1 MASYGISGQLDW
13 DLGNAALTAISAYRW
28 WDWDPANDGDG
39 TALPIITKN
48 QQVNRQRQFS
58 QELRIA
64 SQGDGPLSYVAG
76 LYYFWQIVRG
86 YGAMRYGSAAALWN
100 FPTANQTVANA
111 ALDGFEAGTT
121 STPETKTLAAFG
133 QADWKLAESLTLTAG
148 LRFTHEKKQGAFNQ
162 AWVAGNDLS
171 ALVPAQVIAAKAIRT
186 QLHPVT
192 NYATAFTDNSLSG
205 LLSLGWKVAP
215 DALLYASY
223 SRGNKSGGLNLT
235 NLPAGI
241 SPDVAPEK
249 VDAFELGFKSQFL
262 DRRLT
267 VNGALYWT
275 QISDYQTAIVEQI
288 PSTANYR
295 QYVANIPKVSSRGFE
310 ADLDLQVSDHFAFN
324 GSLAYAE
331 ATYRNYANAP
341 QAIERLNLS
350 ATQNLT
356 GEQLPG
362 VPKFTW
368 TAGFHGDIPL
378 GSQPFALTYSAD
390 WSHRSS
396 FNTSSSNSAWA
407 QVPAYGVANARI
419 GLRSEAGWDLSIWAK
434 NLFDKDYFTTLSAAN
449 TGVVTGQL
457 GDPRTYGF
465 TVRTKL

>member
-1 MASYGISGQLDW
+1 MTGWPRLSAQLDW

-39 TALPIITKN
+39 TALPIITNN
-48 QQVNRQRQFS
+48 QQANRQSQFS

-111 ALDGFEAGTT
+111 ALDGFEAGST
-121 STPETKTLAAFG
+121 STPETKTLAVFG

-148 LRFTHEKKQGAFNQ
+148 LRFTHERKRWAFSQ

-171 ALVPAQVIAAKAIRT
+171 TLAPAQVIAAKAIRT

-192 NYATAFTDNSLSG
+192 
-205 LLSLGWKVAP
+205 
-215 DALLYASY
+215 SY

-249 VDAFELGFKSQFL
+249 VDAFELSFKSQFL

-267 VNGALYWT
+267 LNGAFYWT
-275 QISDYQTAIVEQI
+275 EISTTTLLAWSGKITRDYAQRTRISGLFTLARRTSFAGAGSWATWLSGII
-288 PSTANYR
+288 ARPST
-295 QYVANIPKVSSRGFE
+295 VLSPFPGPEGDSR
-310 ADLDLQVSDHFAFN
+310 ASC
-324 GSLAYAE
+324 
-331 ATYRNYANAP
+331 
-341 QAIERLNLS
+341 
-350 ATQNLT
+350 
-356 GEQLPG
+356 
-362 VPKFTW
+362 
-368 TAGFHGDIPL
+368 
-378 GSQPFALTYSAD
+378 
-390 WSHRSS
+390 
-396 FNTSSSNSAWA
+396 
-407 QVPAYGVANARI
+407 
-419 GLRSEAGWDLSIWAK
+419 
-434 NLFDKDYFTTLSAAN
+434 AA
-449 TGVVTGQL
+449 
-457 GDPRTYGF
+457 
-465 TVRTKL
+465 